1 MKITCSSAR
10 LRAKFDVLGE
20 NHDKKVMGTKK
31 IISQSQQHA
40 IEKKVIVKN
49 ILGRCKAAQ
58 HVCTSACYKEKENA
72 QNDLNQVNS
81 NLHAG
86 FVIIFDNIDGKL
98 NKRHMTKDN
107 QNYDYHWINHKVAM
121 NRVSGNKFDP
131 SPRNVLDVPNIKL
144 LPTIQDQSRQRYN
157 YIVLVARMLV
167 EHLDSFKMFKD
178 VCVYHIPHKYS
189 REMAMKSETVST
201 NVKT

>member
-10 LRAKFDVLGE
+10 LRVKFDVLGE
-20 NHDKKVMGTKK
+20 NHDKKVMDTKK

-49 ILGRCKAAQ
+49 ILELCKAAQ

-107 QNYDYHWINHKVAM
+107 QNYDYHWINYKVAITEYLETNLIHLQEM
-121 NRVSGNKFDP
+121 FLMYQTLNSFQLYKTKVDS
-131 SPRNVLDVPNIKL
+131 VI
-144 LPTIQDQSRQRYN
+144 TILCWLQGCLWN
-157 YIVLVARMLV
+157 
-167 EHLDSFKMFKD
+167 
-178 VCVYHIPHKYS
+178 
-189 REMAMKSETVST
+189 T
-201 NVKT
+201 

>member
-1 MKITCSSAR
+1 M
-10 LRAKFDVLGE
+10 
-20 NHDKKVMGTKK
+20 
-31 IISQSQQHA
+31 IISKDQWKYPSPSSDFRALFTNPKIYFSYASRQA
-40 IEKKVIVKN
+40 REAYWYGFLFAMEIM
-49 ILGRCKAAQ
+49 LCARPARSPG
-58 HVCTSACYKEKENA
+58 ENA

-201 NVKT
+201 KC